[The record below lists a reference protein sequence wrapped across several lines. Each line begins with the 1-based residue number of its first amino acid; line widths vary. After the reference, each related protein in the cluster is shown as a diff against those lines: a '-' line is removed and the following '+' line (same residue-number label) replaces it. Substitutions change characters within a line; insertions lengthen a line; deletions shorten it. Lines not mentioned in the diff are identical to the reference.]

1 MRLDCLQKGAKDWGE
16 RKGFNSLEVSMRLKN
31 NVNEGE
37 TWESWGLGLD
47 VSDCLVQQS
56 LRFQSLTFQ
65 QVQVWGNNVQM
76 EWQYIKGFLGGDAGD
91 VVHLE
96 V

>member
-37 TWESWGLGLD
+37 T
-47 VSDCLVQQS
+47 
-56 LRFQSLTFQ
+56 
-65 QVQVWGNNVQM
+65 
-76 EWQYIKGFLGGDAGD
+76 
-91 VVHLE
+91 
-96 V
+96 